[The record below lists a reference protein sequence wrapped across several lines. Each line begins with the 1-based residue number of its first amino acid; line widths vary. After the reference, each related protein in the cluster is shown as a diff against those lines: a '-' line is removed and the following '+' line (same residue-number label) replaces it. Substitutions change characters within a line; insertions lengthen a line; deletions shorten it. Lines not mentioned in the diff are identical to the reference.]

1 MTTLEKTEFAKAGLD
16 KAALKKTGADK
27 FGVLV
32 VDDHPTMRLGIAAII
47 DAQPDMKVC
56 AQAGSGEDAV
66 RLFRER
72 RPDVTLMDL
81 RLPGISGL
89 DALRAIRREDPA
101 ARCVVLTTYE
111 GDEDIHQ
118 ALAAG
123 AAGYLIK
130 AMSNDAL
137 VDAIRRVYAG
147 NRFLPSGLA
156 ANLATRTPNSDLSPR
171 EREVLSLLVQGK
183 SNKDIGTA
191 LRITEATVKCHV
203 SVILE
208 RLGVSD
214 RTQAVI
220 AALHRGLEHL

>member
-1 MTTLEKTEFAKAGLD
+1 MKAVS
-16 KAALKKTGADK
+16 K

-32 VDDHPTMRLGIAAII
+32 VEDHPIMRMGIAAII

-56 AQAGSGEDAV
+56 GQAESGGDAV
-66 RLFRER
+66 RLFHER
-72 RPDVTLMDL
+72 KPNVILMDL
-81 RLPGISGL
+81 RLPGMSGL
-89 DALRAIRREDPA
+89 DALRAIRKDDPS

-118 ALAAG
+118 ALQAG

-130 AMSNDAL
+130 AMSHDTL
-137 VDAIRRVYAG
+137 VDALRKVHSG
-147 NRFLPSGLA
+147 TRFLPAPVAESLA
-156 ANLATRTPNSDLSPR
+156 MRTPNSDLSPR
-171 EREVLSLLVQGK
+171 EREVLSLMVQGK
-183 SNKDIGTA
+183 SNKDIGGI

-208 RLGVSD
+208 RLGVND

-220 AALHRGLEHL
+220 AALQRGLEHL

>member
-1 MTTLEKTEFAKAGLD
+1 MTILEKAGLEKTGVGKAGVE
-16 KAALKKTGADK
+16 K

-32 VDDHPTMRLGIAAII
+32 VDDHPITRLGIAAII
-47 DAQPDMKVC
+47 DAQADMKVC

-66 RLFRER
+66 RIFRER
-72 RPDVTLMDL
+72 KPDVTLMDL
-81 RLPGISGL
+81 RLPGMSGL
-89 DALRAIRREDPA
+89 DALRTIRREDAA

-130 AMSNDAL
+130 AMSNDTL
-137 VDAIRRVYAG
+137 VDALRRVYAG
-147 NRFLPSGLA
+147 KRFLPSGVARSLA
-156 ANLATRTPNSDLSPR
+156 ARTPNSDLSPR

-183 SNKDIGTA
+183 TNKDIGAT

-220 AALHRGLEHL
+220 AALQRGLEHL

>member
-1 MTTLEKTEFAKAGLD
+1 MNTIAVAR
-16 KAALKKTGADK
+16 

-32 VDDHPTMRLGIAAII
+32 VEDHPIMRMGIAAII

-56 AQAGSGEDAV
+56 GQAESGTDAV
-66 RLFRER
+66 RLFRQQR
-72 RPDVTLMDL
+72 ADVILMDL
-81 RLPGISGL
+81 RLPGMSGL
-89 DALRAIRREDPA
+89 DALRAIRRYDPT

-118 ALAAG
+118 ALEAG

-130 AMSNDAL
+130 AMSHDTL
-137 VDAIRRVYAG
+137 VDALRKVHSG
-147 NRFLPSGLA
+147 TRFLPAPVAQSLA
-156 ANLATRTPNSDLSPR
+156 MRTPNSDLSPR
-171 EREVLSLLVQGK
+171 EREVLSLMVHGK
-183 SNKDIGTA
+183 SNKDIGAA

-208 RLGVSD
+208 RLGVTD

-220 AALHRGLEHL
+220 AALQRGLEHL

>member
-1 MTTLEKTEFAKAGLD
+1 MSI
-16 KAALKKTGADK
+16 AALAR

-32 VDDHPTMRLGIAAII
+32 VEDHPIMRMGIAAII

-56 AQAGSGEDAV
+56 GQAESGTDAV
-66 RLFRER
+66 RLFRQNR
-72 RPDVTLMDL
+72 ADVILMDL
-81 RLPGISGL
+81 RLPGMSGL
-89 DALRAIRREDPA
+89 DALRAIRKQDPA

-130 AMSNDAL
+130 AMSHDTL
-137 VDAIRRVYAG
+137 VDALRKVHSG
-147 NRFLPSGLA
+147 TRFLPAPVAQSLA
-156 ANLATRTPNSDLSPR
+156 MRTPNSDLSPR
-171 EREVLSLLVQGK
+171 EREVLSLMVHGK
-183 SNKDIGTA
+183 SNKDIGAA
-191 LRITEATVKCHV
+191 LKITEATVKCHV

-208 RLGVSD
+208 RLGVTD

-220 AALHRGLEHL
+220 AALQRGLEHL